1 MTHASIIFGFFEP
14 KITPLTLH
22 SLEADM
28 LHVKMSES
36 DHFQNFGGTFNGM
49 TMSPEAGQAESFARL
64 LYLGTQGIDEV
75 YDDLLGHAADRLHEL
90 SRRMLRSYPRL
101 RRWEQTDDI
110 FQTAAMR
117 LHQALADVRPE
128 SPAQFMGLAA
138 TQIRRTLI
146 DLVRYHFGPEG
157 KHSRH
162 HSDVISQSSV
172 QIPQP
177 VHQKVS
183 HADKPETL
191 EQWLRFHQGV
201 EVLPVEERQVFEAIW
216 YGNLTQQQV
225 SELYDLSVSTVKRR
239 MRSVR
244 LRLGALLEQEM
255 LER

>member
-1 MTHASIIFGFFEP
+1 MRQVT
-14 KITPLTLH
+14 TP
-22 SLEADM
+22 D
-28 LHVKMSES
+28 SERI
-36 DHFQNFGGTFNGM
+36 QNFGGISEQMVMDFGAEQTETFV
-49 TMSPEAGQAESFARL
+49 RL
-64 LYLGTQGIDEV
+64 LQLGTQGINDV
-75 YDDLLGHAADRLHEL
+75 YDDILGCVAERLYEL
-90 SRRMLRSYPRL
+90 SRRMLRGYPRL

-110 FQTAAMR
+110 FQTAALR
-117 LHQALADVRPE
+117 LHRSLTEVRPE

-162 HSDVISQSSV
+162 HSDVVSRDNDYTAHS
-172 QIPQP
+172 
-177 VHQKVS
+177 VHQKATL
-183 HADKPETL
+183 ADEPETL

-201 EVLPVEERQVFEAIW
+201 ELLPAEERQVFEAIW

-225 SELYDLSVSTVKRR
+225 SDLYELSVSTVKRR

-244 LRLGALLEQEM
+244 LRLGELLEEEM

>member
-1 MTHASIIFGFFEP
+1 MNSEGSQTVTFEN
-14 KITPLTLH
+14 LLRAG
-22 SLEADM
+22 AD
-28 LHVKMSES
+28 
-36 DHFQNFGGTFNGM
+36 
-49 TMSPEAGQAESFARL
+49 
-64 LYLGTQGIDEV
+64 GIDAV
-75 YDDLLGHAADRLHEL
+75 YDDLLGYAGDRLHAL

-110 FQTAAMR
+110 FQTAALR
-117 LHQALADVRPE
+117 LHQSLAEVRPE

-162 HSDVISQSSV
+162 QSDAHNPNNMESAGLV
-172 QIPQP
+172 QRRT
-177 VHQKVS
+177 
-183 HADKPETL
+183 AMTDEPETL
-191 EQWLRFHQGV
+191 EQWLRFHKGV
-201 EVLPVEERQVFEAIW
+201 ESLPLEERQVFEAIW

-225 SELYDLSVSTVKRR
+225 SDLYKLSVSTVKRR

-244 LRLGALLEQEM
+244 LRLGELLEEEM

>member
-1 MTHASIIFGFFEP
+1 MICT
-14 KITPLTLH
+14 TTL
-22 SLEADM
+22 
-28 LHVKMSES
+28 ES
-36 DHFQNFGGTFNGM
+36 DRFLNSGGLTSDM
-49 TMSPEAGQAESFARL
+49 SMSPELSQTETFEKLLLAGAE
-64 LYLGTQGIDEV
+64 GIEGV
-75 YDDLLGHAADRLHEL
+75 YDDLLGCAVERLYAL

-110 FQTAAMR
+110 FQTAALR
-117 LHQALADVRPE
+117 LHQSLAEVQPE

-162 HSDVISQSSV
+162 HSDAFDLQTDQSPEPLAHRV
-172 QIPQP
+172 A
-177 VHQKVS
+177 KT
-183 HADKPETL
+183 DEPETL

-201 EVLPVEERQVFEAIW
+201 ELLPADERQVFEAIW

-225 SELYDLSVSTVKRR
+225 AELYELSVSTVKRR

-244 LRLGALLEQEM
+244 LRLGELLEEETLDQ
-255 LER
+255 